1 MPSSNDDEPQKKIPM
16 KFKLFKL
23 YDFNVYDGFSKAEN
37 LGKNGYDKYKDNKK
51 FIIQMF
57 GINTAGQTAS
67 IIIEDFNPFYYIK
80 VGDDWDETD
89 RCEFVSHIK
98 DKLGV
103 YYEESIVASKLVK
116 RHKLYGFDDNKL
128 HTFIKLSFTNTGA
141 YNRAKK
147 MFYTDSN
154 VGGVFKREL
163 VTDGYLYEE
172 TKCYLYEAN
181 IPPLLKL
188 FHIQEISPS
197 GWILL
202 PSNKVINVK
211 NKKTHCAYEYIISYK
226 HIKKAEKDDIVKY
239 NICSFDIEASSSH
252 GDFPVAEKDYKKL
265 ATNILEYYN
274 ELDDKTKFDLA
285 CLKKHINAGFGYERT
300 PDIASVYP
308 KVKDISK
315 EQLNNIFDNFMKYIP
330 AKDQLRKDYIME
342 NEESDSE
349 SDNDGDDKKECD
361 GSDEV
366 LPSYKKGKRVKKY
379 NKNSN
384 ILEIIQDDKCEHDTK
399 LFELNGALNKFYPKL
414 EGDMVT
420 FIGMTFLNYGD
431 KKPHTRY
438 IIVKGGCEVPEKYKS
453 WVIENNVKI
462 IEKKTEKGVL
472 LEFTKI
478 MQLENP
484 HIVTGYN
491 INGFDFDFMFKR
503 SREIDCTEDFL
514 KLSKNIDEV
523 CWTKDW
529 KTEKREIAKN
539 KIVLASGE
547 YNLSFI
553 NMPGRI
559 IIDMCVVFR
568 REYTLSSNKLDYV
581 SSYFISDSVK
591 KIDIDKENNQTQIY
605 SKNLTGLTVG
615 CYVKFDE
622 VSHSTNNY
630 KKGQKFEILDI
641 NLDNASF
648 TIDSAE
654 ELDLNKYKI
663 NWGLAKDDVSVQ
675 EIFEL
680 ANKSDIDRFTVGK
693 YCLGD
698 CDNVIWLLIK
708 VDIITDKVEM
718 SNLCDVPLNFL
729 LQRGQGIK
737 LQSYVSKKCGEK
749 NTLMP
754 VVEKNLNDGGYE
766 GAHVFNPKTGLY
778 LEDPVACVDYSSLY
792 PSSMISENLSHD
804 SKVWTKEYDL
814 SNNLIHSTGEKD
826 SDEKF
831 IYDNLPN
838 YTYVDVKYDT
848 YEYLRKTPKAAEKKT
863 VVGYKICRF
872 AQFEKGKAIMPAI
885 LEDLLT
891 ARKATKKLIAKEED
905 PFKQNIYD
913 KRQLSIKVT
922 ANSLYGQCG
931 AKTSAFY
938 EKDVAASCTAIGRKL
953 LFYGKDVIEGCYDN
967 IEITLGDGTKVITK
981 AECVYGDTDSVFFKF
996 NLKTPEGKRIINKQA
1011 LIYTIELAKQ
1021 AGELATKFLKKP
1033 HDLEYEKTFWPF
1045 NLLSKKRYDGMLY
1058 EEDPEKCKL
1067 KSMGNVL
1074 KRRDNAPIVK
1084 DIYGGVVNILMK
1096 DKSLSKSIKFVNES
1110 LQNMIEEKYP
1120 IEKLLVTKS
1129 LRGYYKNP
1137 KQIAHKVLADRIG
1150 LREQGNKPGAGDRM
1164 NYAYIKN
1171 ENKKA
1176 LQGEKIETPEF
1187 IKDNNLK
1194 LDYGHYISN
1203 QIMKPLLQLFA
1214 LELEN
1219 IKEFKDKQFY
1229 IKEYNDKKTL
1239 TWEQELK
1246 KLKTKWPEPEKYSKK
1261 LEELRCKE
1269 VKSLIFDKFLKELK

>member
-1 MPSSNDDEPQKKIPM
+1 MTSSNEDEPPKKIPM

-23 YDFNVYDGFSKAEN
+23 YDFNVYDGFSKQTDF
-37 LGKNGYDKYKDNKK
+37 DKSNFQPYKDNKK

-57 GINTAGQTAS
+57 GINSSGQTGS
-67 IIIEDFNPFYYIK
+67 ILVEDFNPFFYIK
-80 VGDDWDETD
+80 VGDNWTD
-89 RCEFVSHIK
+89 STRTEFVGHIK
-98 DKLGV
+98 KKMGN
-103 YYEESIVASKLVK
+103 YYEDSIVESKIIK
-116 RHKLYGFDDNKL
+116 RQKLYGFDDHKL
-128 HTFIKLSFTNTGA
+128 HNFVRISFTNNGA
-141 YNRAKK
+141 FNKAKK
-147 MFYTDSN
+147 MFYKDTFEN
-154 VGGVFKREL
+154 GYFNREL
-163 VTDGYLYEE
+163 IKDGYIYQN
-172 TKCYLYEAN
+172 TNCYLYEAN

-188 FHIQEISPS
+188 FHLQEISPS
-197 GWILL
+197 GWVLL
-202 PSNKVINVK
+202 PSNKVKTV
-211 NKKTHCAYEYIISYK
+211 NKKTTHCAYEYIISHK
-226 HIKKAEKDDIVKY
+226 HIKKADKDDIVKY

-252 GDFPVAEKDYKKL
+252 GDFPVPIKDYKKL
-265 ATNILEYYN
+265 ATNILQYYN
-274 ELDDKTKFDLA
+274 ELQDKENYDCELFEKQIYA
-285 CLKKHINAGFGYERT
+285 AFGYE
-300 PDIASVYP
+300 DINYIDKVYP
-308 KVKDISK
+308 KLKQIGK
-315 EQLNNIFDNFMKYIP
+315 EQLNNIFDNFIKYIP
-330 AKDQLRKDYIME
+330 ANDKTRKDYTLEI
-342 NEESDSE
+342 EESDSE
-349 SDNDGDDKKECD
+349 SDNDDDEPTESIKKI
-361 GSDEV
+361 
-366 LPSYKKGKRVKKY
+366 KKVKKY
-379 NKNSN
+379 NKNAN
-384 ILEIIQDDKCEHDTK
+384 IFEIITDDKCEYETK
-399 LFELNGALNKFYPKL
+399 LLELNKALTKFYPQL
-414 EGDMVT
+414 EGDIVT
-420 FIGMTFLNYGD
+420 FIGMTFINYSE
-431 KKPHTRY
+431 KKPYIRY
-438 IIVKGGCEVPEKYKS
+438 IIVKGGCKIPDKYKQ
-453 WVIENNVKI
+453 WVQENNVKI
-462 IEKKTEKGVL
+462 IEKPTEKGVL

-491 INGFDFDFMFKR
+491 INGFDWDFMYKR
-503 SREIDCTEDFL
+503 AKEIGCTHDFL
-514 KLSKNIDEV
+514 KLSRNKDEV
-523 CWTKDW
+523 CINKDW
-529 KTEKREIAKN
+529 RTGEEDIAKN
-539 KIVLASGE
+539 KIILASGE
-547 YNLSFI
+547 YNLSYV

-559 IIDMCVVFR
+559 IIDMCVIFR
-568 REYTLSSNKLDYV
+568 REFTLSSNKLDYV

-591 KIDIDKENNQTQIY
+591 KIEINKENNTTEIF
-605 SKNLTGLTVG
+605 SKNLTGLTIG
-615 CYVKFDE
+615 CFVKFE
-622 VSHSTNNY
+622 EISHSVNSY
-630 KKGQKFEILDI
+630 KKGKKFEVLNI
-641 NLDNASF
+641 NPNNASF
-648 TIDSAE
+648 TIHSAE
-654 ELDLNKYKI
+654 ELDLINYKI
-663 NWGLAKDDVSVQ
+663 NWGLAKDDVSPQ

-680 ANKSDIDRFTVGK
+680 ANKSDFDRFTVGK

-698 CDNVIWLLIK
+698 CDNVIWLLLKID
-708 VDIITDKVEM
+708 VITDKVEM

-729 LQRGQGIK
+729 LLRGQGIK

-754 VVEKNLNDGGYE
+754 VIEKELDDDGYE
-766 GAHVFNPKTGLY
+766 GAHVFTPKTGLY

-814 SNNLIHSTGEKD
+814 SGNLINSTGEQDKD
-826 SDEKF
+826 GNY

-848 YEYLRKTPKAAEKKT
+848 YKYFRTSAKSAAKKI

-872 AQFEKGKAIMPAI
+872 AQFSEGKAIMPAI
-885 LEDLLT
+885 LEELLG
-891 ARKATKKLIAKEED
+891 ARKSTKKLMAKEED
-905 PFKQNIYD
+905 PFKKNIYD

-938 EKDVAASCTAIGRKL
+938 EKDVAAACTAIGRKL

-967 IEITLGDGTKVITK
+967 IEITVSDGTKVIAK

-996 NLKTPEGKRIINKQA
+996 NLKTTEGKRIINKQA

-1096 DKSLSKSIKFVNES
+1096 DKSLPKSIKFVNES

-1164 NYAYIKN
+1164 NYAYVKN
-1171 ENKKA
+1171 DNKKA

-1187 IKDNNLK
+1187 IKNNNLK
-1194 LDYGHYISN
+1194 LDFGHYISN

-1239 TWEQELK
+1239 TWDQELE
-1246 KLKTKWPEPEKYSKK
+1246 KLKTKWPEPEKFTKK
-1261 LEELRCKE
+1261 YEELRCKE

>member
-1 MPSSNDDEPQKKIPM
+1 MI
-16 KFKLFKL
+16 
-23 YDFNVYDGFSKAEN
+23 
-37 LGKNGYDKYKDNKK
+37 
-51 FIIQMF
+51 
-57 GINTAGQTAS
+57 T
-67 IIIEDFNPFYYIK
+67 
-80 VGDDWDETD
+80 
-89 RCEFVSHIK
+89 
-98 DKLGV
+98 
-103 YYEESIVASKLVK
+103 LVK
-116 RHKLYGFDDNKL
+116 D
-128 HTFIKLSFTNTGA
+128 
-141 YNRAKK
+141 
-147 MFYTDSN
+147 
-154 VGGVFKREL
+154 
-163 VTDGYLYEE
+163 
-172 TKCYLYEAN
+172 
-181 IPPLLKL
+181 
-188 FHIQEISPS
+188 
-197 GWILL
+197 
-202 PSNKVINVK
+202 
-211 NKKTHCAYEYIISYK
+211 
-226 HIKKAEKDDIVKY
+226 
-239 NICSFDIEASSSH
+239 
-252 GDFPVAEKDYKKL
+252 
-265 ATNILEYYN
+265 
-274 ELDDKTKFDLA
+274 
-285 CLKKHINAGFGYERT
+285 
-300 PDIASVYP
+300 
-308 KVKDISK
+308 
-315 EQLNNIFDNFMKYIP
+315 
-330 AKDQLRKDYIME
+330 
-342 NEESDSE
+342 
-349 SDNDGDDKKECD
+349 
-361 GSDEV
+361 
-366 LPSYKKGKRVKKY
+366 
-379 NKNSN
+379 
-384 ILEIIQDDKCEHDTK
+384 
-399 LFELNGALNKFYPKL
+399 
-414 EGDMVT
+414 
-420 FIGMTFLNYGD
+420 
-431 KKPHTRY
+431 
-438 IIVKGGCEVPEKYKS
+438 
-453 WVIENNVKI
+453 
-462 IEKKTEKGVL
+462 
-472 LEFTKI
+472 
-478 MQLENP
+478 
-484 HIVTGYN
+484 
-491 INGFDFDFMFKR
+491 
-503 SREIDCTEDFL
+503 
-514 KLSKNIDEV
+514 
-523 CWTKDW
+523 
-529 KTEKREIAKN
+529 
-539 KIVLASGE
+539 
-547 YNLSFI
+547 
-553 NMPGRI
+553 
-559 IIDMCVVFR
+559 
-568 REYTLSSNKLDYV
+568 
-581 SSYFISDSVK
+581 
-591 KIDIDKENNQTQIY
+591 
-605 SKNLTGLTVG
+605 
-615 CYVKFDE
+615 
-622 VSHSTNNY
+622 
-630 KKGQKFEILDI
+630 
-641 NLDNASF
+641 
-648 TIDSAE
+648 TID
-654 ELDLNKYKI
+654 
-663 NWGLAKDDVSVQ
+663 
-675 EIFEL
+675 
-680 ANKSDIDRFTVGK
+680 KSDIDRFTVGK

-708 VDIITDKVEM
+708 IDVITDKVEM

-754 VVEKNLNDGGYE
+754 VIEKQLDDDGYE
-766 GAHVFNPKTGLY
+766 GAHVFTPETGLY

-804 SKVWTKEYDL
+804 SKVWSKEYDL
-814 SNNLIHSTGEKD
+814 SDNLINCTGEQNKD
-826 SDEKF
+826 GNF
-831 IYDNLPN
+831 IYDNLSEFK
-838 YTYVDVKYDT
+838 YVDVKYDT
-848 YEYLRKTPKAAEKKT
+848 YKYLRTTAKSAAKKK

-872 AQFEKGKAIMPAI
+872 AQFPDGKAIMPAI
-885 LEDLLT
+885 LEDLLA
-891 ARKATKKLIAKEED
+891 ARKSTKKLMGKEED
-905 PFKQNIYD
+905 PFKKNIYD

-967 IEITLGDGTKVITK
+967 IEITVNDGSKVIAK

-996 NLKTPEGKRIINKQA
+996 NLKTTEGKRIINKQA

-1096 DKSLSKSIKFVNES
+1096 DKSLPKSIKFVNES

-1150 LREQGNKPGAGDRM
+1150 LREQGSKPGAGDRM

-1239 TWEQELK
+1239 TWEQELE

>member
-1 MPSSNDDEPQKKIPM
+1 M
-16 KFKLFKL
+16 KAKPTVKTKSYKL

-37 LGKNGYDKYKDNKK
+37 LGKNGYDKFKDNKK

-57 GINTAGQTAS
+57 GINVAGETVS
-67 IIIEDFNPFYYIK
+67 LIVEDFNPFYYIK
-80 VGDDWDETD
+80 VGDDWGESD
-89 RCEFVSHIK
+89 RAEFIAHIK
-98 DKLGV
+98 NKLGA
-103 YYEESIVASKLVK
+103 YYEDSIVASKLVK

-128 HTFIKLSFTNTGA
+128 HTFIKISFTNTGA

-147 MFYTDSN
+147 MFYVDST
-154 VGGVFKREL
+154 VDGVFKREL
-163 VTDGYLYEE
+163 IPDGYLYEE

-197 GWILL
+197 GWIQIQ
-202 PSNKVINVK
+202 SDKITK
-211 NKKTHCAYEYIISYK
+211 MRQKSTHCAYEYITSYK
-226 HIKKAEKDDIVKY
+226 HLKKADKDDIVKY
-239 NICSFDIEASSSH
+239 SICSFDIEASSSH
-252 GDFPVAEKDYKKL
+252 GDFPVPIKDYKKL

-274 ELDDKTKFDLA
+274 EMEDKTKFDVT
-285 CLKKHINAGFGYERT
+285 CFKKLIDAGYGYERC
-300 PDIASVYP
+300 PDIATVYP
-308 KVKDISK
+308 KLKNISK
-315 EQLNNIFDNFMKYIP
+315 EQLDNIFSNFMLYIP
-330 AKDQLRKDYIME
+330 AKDQSRKDYIKE
-342 NEESDSE
+342 NEESDTD
-349 SDNDGDDKKECD
+349 SDNDDEDDKKEND
-361 GSDEV
+361 GADEAAAFHKRH
-366 LPSYKKGKRVKKY
+366 KKVKKY
-379 NKNSN
+379 HKTAN
-384 ILEIIQDDKCEHDTK
+384 LLQIIHDDKCENDTK
-399 LFELNGALNKFYPKL
+399 LFELNKALTKFYPEL

-420 FIGMTFLNYGD
+420 FIGMTFLNYSE

-453 WVIENNVKI
+453 WVLENNVKI
-462 IEKKTEKGVL
+462 IEKTTEKGVL

-478 MQLENP
+478 MTLENP

-503 SREIDCTEDFL
+503 SKEIGCVEDFL

-523 CWTKDW
+523 CMTKDW
-529 KTEKREIAKN
+529 KTGEMEIAKN

-559 IIDMCVVFR
+559 IVDMCVVFR

-591 KIDIDKENNQTQIY
+591 KIDVDKENNQTRIY

-630 KKGQKFEILDI
+630 KKGQKYEILDI
-641 NLDNASF
+641 NLDTASF
-648 TIDSAE
+648 LIDSAE
-654 ELDLNKYKI
+654 ELDLKKYKI

-693 YCLGD
+693 YCIGD

-754 VVEKNLNDGGYE
+754 IVEKNLNDGGYE

-814 SNNLIHSTGEKD
+814 SDNLIHSTGEKD
-826 SDEKF
+826 ADENF

-872 AQFEKGKAIMPAI
+872 AQFPKGKAIMPAI
-885 LEDLLT
+885 LEDLLS
-891 ARKATKKLIAKEED
+891 ARKATKKLMGKEED

-931 AKTSAFY
+931 ARTSAFY

-953 LFYGKDVIEGCYDN
+953 LFYGKDVIEGCYN
-967 IEITLGDGTKVITK
+967 NVEITLSDGVKVVTK

-1058 EEDPEKCKL
+1058 ENDPEYCKL

-1084 DIYGGVVNILMK
+1084 DIYGGVVGILMK
-1096 DKSLSKSIKFVNES
+1096 DKSLPKSIKFVKES
-1110 LQNMIEEKYP
+1110 VQNMIDEKYP
-1120 IEKLLVTKS
+1120 IEKLLVTKA

-1150 LREQGNKPGAGDRM
+1150 VREQGNKPGAGDRM

-1171 ENKKA
+1171 PNKKA

-1187 IKDNNLK
+1187 IKDNELK
-1194 LDYGHYISN
+1194 LDYGHYITN
-1203 QIMKPLLQLFA
+1203 QIMKPLLQLYA

-1219 IKEFKDKQFY
+1219 IQEFKDKQFN
-1229 IKEYNDKKTL
+1229 IKEYNTDKKVIL
-1239 TWEQELK
+1239 WEEEII
-1246 KLKTKWPEPEKYSKK
+1246 KLKEKWPDPEKYVKK
-1261 LEELRCKE
+1261 YEELRCKE
-1269 VKSLIFDKFLKELK
+1269 VKALIFDKYLKGLK